1 MHTRSL
7 RIATAARAAAPVL
20 VFALTAPSA
29 LAPSRAAAQAPGT
42 TARTATGRITG
53 RVVDAATGAGLAD
66 VGVQIVGT
74 TLGGMSGVDGR
85 FTLGNV
91 PAGTVTIQARRIGYQ
106 AKSVTGIVLGA
117 GQTIEQSIAL
127 GTATVQLQA
136 VSVTASAERGSVNK
150 ALDEQR
156 TSTSIVNATTAE
168 QIARSPD
175 SDAAQAVKRVS
186 GVTVQDGKY
195 VIVRGLGE
203 RYTQTSLNGA
213 RVPSPEPERK
223 VVPLDL
229 FPSGLI
235 DAITTAKTFT
245 PDRPGDFSGALVDI
259 RTREFPADRS
269 ITFSSSVGM
278 NSAAAGKDVIR
289 APRLGSEW
297 LAIGGGRRTIPDAVL
312 AAGPTLSNVRPGE
325 SSNAIIRSFR
335 NKWSPVQASGLPNGS
350 FGASIGGS
358 DPVFGRRVGYV
369 GSLSYSTTQEVRRD
383 ERLVVP
389 RADGAG
395 GAAALSEFA
404 GSTGR
409 ESVLWG
415 GVANLSTMLGGASRI
430 SLNNTYNRTA
440 DNEARSLTGLDEQY
454 ASVLNLTRLSFI
466 ARSVLSNQLRGDHAL
481 GRQQI
486 DWSVSRSQVA
496 RDEPDRSDMTYQ
508 GSGDARFWRGQ
519 ANDAT
524 RFFGE
529 LDERDYAG
537 ALNYRYT
544 LGDAA
549 SAPQLKVGGY
559 FRDVHR
565 NSDVRAY
572 DVVNLGLEQSELRG
586 RAESIFRRAA
596 TGVDADLLVRPSTFG
611 GNYSADE
618 TLGAGFA
625 MIESNL
631 GSRLR
636 VIAGARVESADIQ
649 VNTLTAQL
657 QDTVSRLR
665 NTDVLPALN
674 MTLRLTDAQSFRVS
688 AAQTLS
694 RPEYRELSPVAYVEI
709 GANNE
714 ERGNPGLKRALIQNY
729 DARWE
734 WYPSGGEV
742 LSVGVFAKRFQD
754 PIERVFV
761 ATTGRP
767 QIGFV
772 NADAATNYGIEFD
785 LRKGLGFLGPVGDAF
800 TLATNATFMRSR
812 IEISDSLTAATNP
825 NRPMVGQSPYVVNA
839 SLGYAQPGGRF
850 TATVLYNV
858 FGKRITLAG
867 VDPLPDTYERPRNVL
882 DFAVQVPIFRDVSAR
897 VNGSNLLDAAY
908 IERIGDIDRRYYR
921 AGRVFAFGLNWRP
934 QGRDPR
940 PVTRP

>member
-1 MHTRSL
+1 MYAAMPLMPFAIPSAL
-7 RIATAARAAAPVL
+7 VAQPAATAARH
-20 VFALTAPSA
+20 
-29 LAPSRAAAQAPGT
+29 
-42 TARTATGRITG
+42 ATGRITG
-53 RVVDAATGAGLAD
+53 RIVDAKTGAGLSD
-66 VGVQIVGT
+66 VGVQVVGT
-74 TLGGMSGVDGR
+74 TLGTMSGVDGR
-85 FTLGNV
+85 FTLPAV

-106 AKSVTGIVLGA
+106 AKTVTGIMLAG
-117 GQTIEQSIAL
+117 GQTLEQDVTL

-136 VSVTASAERGSVNK
+136 VAVTASAERGSVSK

-168 QIARSPD
+168 QIQRSPD
-175 SDAAQAVKRVS
+175 ADAAQAVKRVS

-203 RYTQTSLNGA
+203 RYTQTSLNGS

-229 FPSGLI
+229 FPAALI

-259 RTREFPADRS
+259 RTREFPASRS
-269 ITFSSSVGM
+269 VTFSSSLGA
-278 NSAAAGKDVIR
+278 NTAAAGRDVIR
-289 APRLGSEW
+289 APRVGQEW
-297 LAIGGGRRTIPDAVL
+297 LGFGGDRRTLPSAVA
-312 AAGPTLSNVRPGE
+312 AAGQTLSGVTPGAPT
-325 SSNAIIRSFR
+325 NALIRSFR
-335 NKWSPVQASGLPNGS
+335 NKWTPVADNTGLPNGS
-350 FGASIGGS
+350 FGVSVGGN
-358 DPVFGRRVGYV
+358 DAVLGRRVGYV
-369 GSLSYSTTQEVRRD
+369 ASLSYSTSQEVRRD
-383 ERLVVP
+383 EQLIVP

-395 GAAALSEFA
+395 GAEALSTFA

-415 GVANLSTMLGGASRI
+415 GVANLSTMLGGASRL
-430 SLNNTYNRTA
+430 SLNNTYNRTS
-440 DNEARSLTGLDEQY
+440 DNEARSLTGLDEQF
-454 ASVLNLTRLSFI
+454 ASVLTLTRLGFVS
-466 ARSVLSNQLRGDHAL
+466 RSVLSNQLRGEHTIGA
-481 GRQQI
+481 GARQQL
-486 DWSVSRSQVA
+486 DWNVSRSQVS
-496 RDEPDRSDMTYQ
+496 RDEPDRSDLVYQ
-508 GSGDARFWRGQ
+508 GTGANRFWRGL

-524 RFFGE
+524 RFFGA

-537 ALNYRYT
+537 ALNYRVSF
-544 LGDAA
+544 GDAA

-559 FRDVHR
+559 YRDVHR
-565 NSDVRAY
+565 DSDVQAY
-572 DVVNLGLEQSELRG
+572 DILNLGLEQAALRD

-596 TGVDADLLVRPSTFG
+596 SSDAASLLVRPSTFG
-611 GNYSADE
+611 GRYSADE
-618 TLGAGFA
+618 TLGAGYA
-625 MIESNL
+625 MLEGGL
-631 GSRLR
+631 GSRVR

-657 QDTVSRLR
+657 QDTVSRLK
-665 NTDVLPALN
+665 NTDVLPAVNL
-674 MTLRLTDAQSFRVS
+674 TVRVTDAQNLRLS
-688 AAQTLS
+688 ATQTLS

-709 GANNE
+709 AANNE
-714 ERGNPGLKRALIQNY
+714 ERGNPGLRRALIRNY

-772 NADAATNYGIEFD
+772 NADAATNYGVELD
-785 LRKGLGFLGPVGDAF
+785 VRKGLGFLGAPFRDITAS
-800 TLATNATFMRSR
+800 TNATFMRSR
-812 IEISDSLTAATNP
+812 IAITDSLTAATNP
-825 NRPMVGQSPYVVNA
+825 DRPMVGQSPYVVNA
-839 SLGYAQPGGRF
+839 SLGYAQPDGRF
-850 TATVLYNV
+850 SATVLYNV

-867 VDPLPDTYERPRNVL
+867 VEPLPDTYERPRNVL
-882 DFAVQVPIFRDVSAR
+882 DFALQVPVLADVTAR
-897 VNGSNLLDAAY
+897 VNGSNLLDAPY
-908 IERIGDIDRRYYR
+908 REQIGGVHRRSYR
-921 AGRVFAFGLNWRP
+921 AGRVFSLGLSWRP